1 MTVRVLIVDDHRMLV
16 DALSDNLAGEP
27 DVEVV
32 GTAATLSEALPLVTG
47 EAPDVVL
54 LDHRLQDSD
63 GASATRRIKEACP
76 QSAVLLMS
84 AAEPATM
91 LAAAME
97 AGIAGFVHK
106 SRGLPTVTEAL
117 RTVAAGGTVFD
128 SDDLRAAVNRLGG
141 RDGDGGLTDR
151 ELEVL
156 GLLAQGHN
164 IESIADEL
172 VLSHHTVRNHVRH
185 ILEKLG
191 AHSQLEA
198 VAIGL
203 RTGLVEP
210 PRAADR

>member
-1 MTVRVLIVDDHRMLV
+1 MGIRVLIVDDHQLLV
-16 DALSDNLAGEP
+16 DALSDNLVDEP
-27 DVEVV
+27 DLEVV
-32 GTAATLSEALPLVTG
+32 GTAATLSEALPLVAG
-47 EAPDVVL
+47 ETPDVVL
-54 LDHRLQDSD
+54 LDHRLEDSD
-63 GASATRRIKEACP
+63 SAEATRRILETHPAC
-76 QSAVLLMS
+76 AVLLMS

-117 RTVAAGGTVFD
+117 RTVAGGATVFE

-141 RDGDGGLTDR
+141 GASDSGLTDR

-156 GLLAQGHN
+156 GLLTEGRN
-164 IESIADEL
+164 IEAIADEL

-185 ILEKLG
+185 VLEKLG

-203 RTGLVEP
+203 RMGLVEP
-210 PRAADR
+210 PR

>member
-1 MTVRVLIVDDHRMLV
+1 MSIRILIVDDHQLLV
-16 DALSDNLAGEP
+16 DALSDNLVDEP
-27 DVEVV
+27 DLEVV
-32 GTAATLSEALPLVTG
+32 GTAATLSEALPLVAG

-54 LDHRLQDSD
+54 LDHRLGDSD
-63 GASATRRIKEACP
+63 SAEATQRILETHPEC
-76 QSAVLLMS
+76 AVLLMS

-117 RTVAAGGTVFD
+117 RTVAGGGTVFD
-128 SDDLRAAVNRLGG
+128 SDDLRAAVHRLGG
-141 RDGDGGLTDR
+141 RDGDGGLTER

-156 GLLAQGHN
+156 DLLTQGRN
-164 IESIADEL
+164 IEAIADEL

-185 ILEKLG
+185 ILEKLD

-203 RTGLVEP
+203 RMGLVEP
-210 PRAADR
+210 PR